1 MSLLREIQA
10 AATESKVDISTV
22 LRKAKI
28 LAVRLQYPEF
38 ETWVDRGELN
48 GYVHGSSLPPYRVVP
63 IEVRGHIC
71 RRGLHWNDAPIMTT
85 FLPENLKAWGEA
97 CYFYQPI
104 AAACSRPGP
113 SSQIPPFELQIE
125 KLGHPAIDLILNPLF
140 VSSTF

>member
-38 ETWVDRGELN
+38 ETWVDRELN

-85 FLPENLKAWGEA
+85 FLPEKPKGLGRGVLFLPADCRAGL
-97 CYFYQPI
+97 C
-104 AAACSRPGP
+104 RPKFAGW
-113 SSQIPPFELQIE
+113 
-125 KLGHPAIDLILNPLF
+125 
-140 VSSTF
+140 